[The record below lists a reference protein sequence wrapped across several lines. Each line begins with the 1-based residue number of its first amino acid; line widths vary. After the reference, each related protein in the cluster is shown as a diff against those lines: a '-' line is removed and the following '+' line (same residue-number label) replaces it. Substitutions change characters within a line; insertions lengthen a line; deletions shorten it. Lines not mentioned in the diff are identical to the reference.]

1 MGTRNSKL
9 REDQSAPSDEWTTVE
24 HSPASLSP
32 VENPTPSSSS
42 SAPDTPLPSAPGKR
56 KVRFNQDVST
66 SAHEKALQLVTSDSA
81 LTGLGHGH
89 CYHESPYPLPHH
101 PDT

>member
-1 MGTRNSKL
+1 MGTENSKL
-9 REDQSAPSDEWTTVE
+9 RENQSALSAEWTIVE

-42 SAPDTPLPSAPGKR
+42 SGPDIPLPSASSKR
-56 KVRFNQDVST
+56 KDRCSQDASKE
-66 SAHEKALQLVTSDSA
+66 AQEKALQLVASDPA

-89 CYHESPYPLPHH
+89 CYHEVNEL
-101 PDT
+101 